1 MHAETFAKAYML
13 AEANRQSVRREVP
26 STANH
31 KHKTFPMIYSNT
43 EELVALLKRENLWAQ
58 KRLGQ
63 NFLVNM
69 QALNNITRAAELS
82 KQDHVLEI
90 GPGLG
95 ILTEQLCRQ
104 AGTVTA
110 IELDDAIIPA
120 LKKNLGGNTNIE
132 IIRQDALQTQLPD
145 HPYKL
150 VANIPYYITSPILN
164 HFLQPH
170 TPEQLRP
177 SLIVLLVQKEV
188 AQKICAG
195 DGDQSVLSLQVQA
208 FGKPEIVCLVGKN
221 SFFPQPKVDSA
232 VLKIVTFPTPRIG
245 NTKTFFH
252 LIKTAFGQ
260 KRKTLANSLKELL
273 ASNGENAGDLLKKA
287 GIDDKRRPQTLS
299 LEEWQK
305 LVELFPDD
313 PKGTN

>member
-1 MHAETFAKAYML
+1 
-13 AEANRQSVRREVP
+13 
-26 STANH
+26 
-31 KHKTFPMIYSNT
+31 MIYNNT
-43 EELVALLKRENLWAQ
+43 EELVALLKKENLWAQ

-69 QALNNITRAAELS
+69 QALGNITKAAELT

-95 ILTEQLCRQ
+95 ILTEQLCLH

-110 IELDDAIIPA
+110 IELDDSIIPT
-120 LKKNLGGNTNIE
+120 LKKNLRGNANVE
-132 IIRQDALQTQLPD
+132 ILHQDALKTELPSRT
-145 HPYKL
+145 YKL

-164 HFLQPH
+164 HFLQPEN
-170 TPEQLRP
+170 PEQQRP

-188 AQKICAG
+188 AQKICAR

-208 FGKPEIVCLVGKN
+208 FGKPEIVCNVGKN

-232 VLKIVTFPTPRIG
+232 VLKITTFPVPRISD
-245 NTKTFFH
+245 TETFFK

-260 KRKTLANSLKELL
+260 KRKTLSNSLKELL
-273 ASNGENAGDLLKKA
+273 SSNRENVGDFLKQA
-287 GIDDKRRPQTLS
+287 GIDAQRRPQTLS

-305 LVELFPDD
+305 LVDIFSKLSR
-313 PKGTN
+313 TS

>member
-1 MHAETFAKAYML
+1 MHAETFAKAHMWPERNG
-13 AEANRQSVRREVP
+13 EAFDGKYHPRRTI
-26 STANH
+26 SI
-31 KHKTFPMIYSNT
+31 KLFPMIYSNT

-95 ILTEQLCRQ
+95 ILTEQLCLH
-104 AGTVTA
+104 AKEVTA
-110 IELDDAIIPA
+110 IELDDSIIPA
-120 LKKNLGGNTNIE
+120 LKKNLGANTNVE
-132 IIRQDALQTQLPD
+132 IIRQDALQTRLPH

-164 HFLQPH
+164 HFLQPQ

-245 NTKTFFH
+245 DNKTFFH

-260 KRKTLANSLKELL
+260 KRKTLGNSLKELL
-273 ASNGENAGDLLKKA
+273 STKGKNGGDLLKQA
-287 GIDDKRRPQTLS
+287 GIDAQRRPQTLS

-305 LVELFPDD
+305 LVEVFSSQT
-313 PKGTN
+313 GTN